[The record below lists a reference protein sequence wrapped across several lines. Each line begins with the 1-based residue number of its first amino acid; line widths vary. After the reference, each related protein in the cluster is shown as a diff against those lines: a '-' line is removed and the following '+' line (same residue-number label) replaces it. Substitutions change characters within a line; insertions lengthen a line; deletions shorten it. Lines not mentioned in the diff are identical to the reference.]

1 MVIAETVCGRQTIW
15 ATHIGQLGDN
25 APDCFMYFVHMFFLF
40 WEKLHKKK
48 GRLPSRGVAKLH
60 NYGSFSP

>member
-25 APDCFMYFVHMFFLF
+25 APDCFMYFVYMFFSVLGKTAQ
-40 WEKLHKKK
+40 EE
-48 GRLPSRGVAKLH
+48 RPSTEPWRRQAT
-60 NYGSFSP
+60 